1 MCFSQRSAFDGLL
14 IVSAPVISL
23 NMPLMAW
30 ESTAAIDDEVTCCA
44 CAVPDPLVSGV
55 LNPPLIGIGL
65 FHDLCAR
72 RMCFDCVLKSCVLGE
87 CALEYYPLTVRSN
100 TVR

>member
-1 MCFSQRSAFDGLL
+1 MHVSHKEKMLTSCNLCVLSVSVRSLLDRLGTSQL
-14 IVSAPVISL
+14 PVISL

-30 ESTAAIDDEVTCCA
+30 ECTAAIDDEVTCCA

-55 LNPPLIGIGL
+55 LNPPLIGIGP

-72 RMCFDCVLKSCVLGE
+72 
-87 CALEYYPLTVRSN
+87 
-100 TVR
+100 